1 MEPVIAIRELTK
13 TYGTG
18 PTAVHALDGV
28 NLDLATGAFTAVMG
42 ASGSGKST
50 LLNCLAGLDTPTSGS
65 VRLAGH
71 ELARLGDD
79 ELTRLRRT
87 QIGFVFQSFN
97 LLPTMTAAQNIELP
111 LRLAGTK
118 PDRAWIDHVVGVLG
132 IGERMGHRPSELSG
146 GQQQRVAVARALAA
160 RPAVVVADEPT
171 GALDSRSGRDL
182 LDFLRR
188 SVHELGQSVVMVTHD
203 PTAAAYADRAVVL
216 ADGRVTDDIV
226 APTADTVLAALAGA
240 R

>member
-28 NLDLATGAFTAVMG
+28 NLDLAAGAFTAVMG